1 MNFNNII
8 VIRLSSLGDL
18 VRLVPTLK
26 TLKENCQRIIFLTE
40 DRFFE
45 ITRMYPFYDEV
56 IFFPRKKLNL
66 KNLLNFLKNLRKE
79 EFDLTLDLHGIFKSA
94 ILAKLTKTKR
104 NMGYPKKFSK
114 EFAHI
119 FYKEKIFCGK
129 ETSISRYE
137 RYNFALKHLNLKV
150 KNQDEFYLPLIP
162 KEARDFAEKF
172 LKKNNLEDKNFA
184 FLFVGASLKQK
195 FKRWPLFRFKQLAF
209 ELKDKMKIEPL
220 FAYGPDEIELE
231 SQLKDNFLTL
241 PPLNLMKTASIILRS
256 SLFVGAD
263 TGLMH
268 LAAISGIKTVAVMGA
283 TNPLINK
290 PYGTKSAIVYKE
302 GIFLECGGENC
313 PHKNC
318 MGKITQKDVLEKIK
332 ELLENQ
338 DAL

>member
-1 MNFNNII
+1 MDFKNIL
-8 VIRLSSLGDL
+8 VIRLSSLGDI

-26 TLKENCQRIIFLTE
+26 TLKENCQRLVFLTE
-40 DRFFE
+40 DRFSE
-45 ITRMYPFYDEV
+45 IAGMYPFYDEV
-56 IFFPRKKLNL
+56 IFFPRKNLNL
-66 KNLLNFLKNLRKE
+66 KNLINFFKGLRKE
-79 EFDLTLDLHGIFKSA
+79 DYDLTLDLHGIFKSA
-94 ILAKLTKTKR
+94 ILEKLTKTKS

-129 ETSISRYE
+129 NPSISRFE
-137 RYNFALKHLNLKV
+137 RYNFALKHLNLKIE
-150 KNQDEFYLPLIP
+150 NQEKFYQPLISQ
-162 KEARDFAEKF
+162 EAKDFSEKF
-172 LKKNNLEDKNFA
+172 LKENKLEDRNFA

-195 FKRWPLFRFKQLAF
+195 FKRWPLFRFKELAF
-209 ELKDKMKIEPL
+209 ELKDKMNLEPI
-220 FAYGPDEIELE
+220 FAYGPDEMELE
-231 SQLKDNFLTL
+231 RQLRSHFLTL

-290 PYGTKSAIVYKE
+290 PYGNKSAIVYKE

-332 ELLENQ
+332 ELFENQ